1 MHAEMTNL
9 IRISPQQKHLWLQQ
23 KDNYQAYCSQIA
35 INIGGNLNPD
45 ILKLALANISDRHEI
60 FRTAF
65 HSLPGM
71 NIPLQSISDAPK
83 RAAKGDRSTISL
95 GEYDWSSL
103 TSQVQ
108 QAKIDALFQDQSL
121 RVFDFEQ
128 AASLHFI
135 LSKLAPDKHILFIS
149 LPALYA
155 DITTLNNLICEIGR
169 SYTACLHGEELSDE
183 AMQYADISEWLNELL
198 ESEETETA
206 RTYWHQQDIS
216 SVLNLRIPFE
226 SKNVNQ
232 SSGEIVFVPQSL
244 FLKVNRD
251 TVEKLEILQE
261 NYHTSTETILLACW
275 QVLLWRLS
283 GQSDIVIGTAGDGRE
298 YDELKEVLGLLTKY
312 LPTHSHLENTLKFSE
327 LIEKV
332 SESFRFAKQWQEY
345 FDWEHLT
352 ATNDKFA
359 SRAFFP
365 FCFDFTK
372 QSQSYVNA
380 DISFSEYKKSANIE
394 KYQIKLSSGYS
405 QNNLFLNFDYDSS
418 LFSEASIK
426 TIAGQYLTLIESVTH
441 NPEAAIIDLNMIGES
456 DRQKLLIDFNN
467 TKTEFS
473 QDKCIHQLFAEQVER
488 TPDNIAVEFN
498 NEHLT
503 YAQLNAKS
511 NQLAH
516 QLQKLGVKPEVLVG
530 ICVERSLD
538 MLIGILGILKA
549 GGAYIPFDP
558 TYPQE
563 RLGFMLE
570 DAQIPILLT
579 QQRLVDKFVE
589 HNTRLICLDRDLP
602 ENAILS
608 IENPVSEVTPENL
621 AYIIYTS
628 GSTGKPKGT
637 MIPHRG
643 LVNYLSWSTNAYAI
657 AQGYGAPVQSSI
669 GFDATI
675 TSLFSPLLVGQRVV
689 LLPEKEEIE
698 ALSALLQSD
707 KNYSL
712 VKITPAHLEML
723 NQMLPNHEG
732 VTKTRALIIGGEAL
746 LGKSLKFWRDNAPNT
761 RIINEYGPT
770 ETVVGCCVYE
780 VSEQTSL
787 SGAILIGRPI
797 ANTQLYL
804 LDKNQKLVP
813 IGVPGELYIGGAG
826 VARGYLNRPELT
838 QQRFIPNPF
847 SDEPN
852 SRLYKTGDL
861 ARYLPDGNIEYLG
874 RIDHQVKIR
883 GFRIELEEIESL
895 LAQHPLVN
903 SVTVIARED
912 QPGDKRLVGYI
923 VPQEQAPTS
932 SELRQFLQKKL
943 PEYMIPS
950 AFLMLEVIPL
960 TAHAKVDRQALPQP
974 DTSRLGT
981 LKTEFL
987 APQNDLEQKL
997 ANIWENLLNVHPV
1010 GVKDNFFDLG
1020 GHSLLAV
1027 RLMAHLNQEFG
1038 KNLSLATLFQ
1048 NPTIE
1053 KLANILRLETEILSW
1068 SALVEIQ
1075 KGNSKY
1081 PFFCLPGGGGNVL
1094 YLHNLARY
1102 LGENQTFYGLQ
1113 APGLNGESEPLICVE
1128 DMAAYYIQA
1137 IKTVQPEGPYFLGG
1151 HSFGGI
1157 VAYEMA
1163 QQLIKSGNEVA
1174 LVAILDAP
1182 APVASDKP
1190 LYIDVDDATRLTETA
1205 RLIERWAGKNLD
1217 ISYEILQPLE
1227 LDEQLEYLKE
1237 RLITVDLLPAGTDTK
1252 QVRGLVQVFEANLQA
1267 SIKYLPQEAYP
1278 NRLTLL
1284 RASEVNAEDA
1294 ALLTDLREDP
1304 AWGWGQFSAQNIDIL
1319 VVPGDHITMMAQ
1331 PHILTVAEQ
1340 LGICI
1345 EQANVGK

>member
-1 MHAEMTNL
+1 MHAQMTNL

-23 KDNYQAYCSQIA
+23 EDNRQAYCSQIA
-35 INIGGNLNPD
+35 INIAGNLNPD
-45 ILKLALANISDRHEI
+45 ILKLALQNIIARQEI
-60 FRTAF
+60 LRTAF

-71 NIPLQSISDAPK
+71 NIPLQSISTSSK
-83 RAAKGDRSTISL
+83 LSL
-95 GEYDWSSL
+95 REYDWSGL

-108 QAKIDALFQDQSL
+108 KAKIDTLFQDESL
-121 RVFDFEQ
+121 QDFNLEQ
-128 AASLHFI
+128 ASILHVALI
-135 LSKLAPDKHILFIS
+135 KLSSNKHTLFIS
-149 LPALYA
+149 LPAFYA
-155 DITTLNNLICEIGR
+155 DMATLNNLVREIGR

-183 AMQYADISEWLNELL
+183 VMQYADICEWLNELL
-198 ESEETETA
+198 ESEDTETA
-206 RTYWHQQDIS
+206 RKYWEEQDIS
-216 SVLNLRIPFE
+216 SVLTLKLPFE
-226 SKNVNQ
+226 NKNVNP
-232 SSGEIVFVPQSL
+232 SSAIRFEPKSL
-244 FLKVNRD
+244 SLEMNPD
-251 TVEKLEILQE
+251 TVAKLEILQE
-261 NYHTSTETILLACW
+261 KYNTSAETILLACW

-283 GQSDIVIGTAGDGRE
+283 GQSDIVIGTACDGRE
-298 YDELKEVLGLLTKY
+298 YEELKEVLGLLTKY
-312 LPTHSHLENTLKFSE
+312 LPTHSHLEGNLKFSE
-327 LIEKV
+327 LLERV
-332 SESFRFAKQWQEY
+332 SESSRFAKKWQEY
-345 FDWEHLT
+345 FDWEHII
-352 ATNDKFA
+352 AANDKFT

-365 FCFDFTK
+365 FCFDFTE
-372 QSQSYVNA
+372 QSESYVAA
-380 DISFSEYKKSANIE
+380 DISFSAYKNYTNTE
-394 KYQIKLSSGYS
+394 KFQIKLSSLYGK
-405 QNNLFLNFDYDSS
+405 NNLFLTFDYDSN
-418 LFSEASIK
+418 LFSENSIK
-426 TIAGQYLTLIESVTH
+426 IISEQYQTLIASVA
-441 NPEAAIIDLNMIGES
+441 NGAEAAIIDLNIISES
-456 DRQKLLIDFNN
+456 ERQRLLIDFNN
-467 TKTEFS
+467 TKTDYP
-473 QDKCIHQLFAEQVER
+473 QDKCIHQLFEEQVER
-488 TPDNIAVEFN
+488 TPNNIAVEFN
-498 NEHLT
+498 NEYLT
-503 YAQLNAKS
+503 YAQLNAKA

-530 ICVERSLD
+530 ICAERSLD
-538 MLIGILGILKA
+538 MLIGIFGILKA

-589 HNTRLICLDRDLP
+589 YNTNVICLDKDL
-602 ENAILS
+602 EANATLS
-608 IENPVSEVTPENL
+608 IENPVSNVTTENL

-643 LVNYLSWSTNAYAI
+643 LVNYLSWCTNAYAI
-657 AQGYGAPVQSSI
+657 AQGYGTPVQSSI

-723 NQMLPNHEG
+723 NQMLPNCKD
-732 VTKTRALIIGGEAL
+732 VTETRALVIGGEAL

-780 VSEQTSL
+780 VCEQTSL
-787 SGAILIGRPI
+787 SGAILIGRAI

-804 LDKNQKLVP
+804 LDENQKLVP

-847 SDEPN
+847 SDEVG

-883 GFRIELEEIESL
+883 GFRIELEEIESE

-923 VPQEQAPTS
+923 VPQEEAPTS
-932 SELRQFLQKKL
+932 SQLRQFLQEKL

-950 AFLMLEVIPL
+950 AFVMLEVIPL
-960 TAHAKVDRQALPQP
+960 TAHGKVDRQALPQP
-974 DTSRLGT
+974 DTSRVDE
-981 LKTEFL
+981 LKAEFL
-987 APQNDLEQKL
+987 APRDGLELKL
-997 ANIWENLLNVHPV
+997 VNIWENLLNVHPV
-1010 GVKDNFFDLG
+1010 GVKDSFFELG

-1027 RLMAHLNQEFG
+1027 RLMAHINQEFG
-1038 KNLSLATLFQ
+1038 KSLPLATLFQ
-1048 NPTIE
+1048 NPTIK
-1053 KLANILRLETEILSW
+1053 KLANILRQESEVSSW

-1094 YLHNLARY
+1094 YLHDLARY
-1102 LGENQTFYGLQ
+1102 LGQNQTFYGLQ
-1113 APGLNGESEPLICVE
+1113 APGLNGESEPLTQVE

-1137 IKTVQPEGPYFLGG
+1137 IQTVQPSGPYFLGG

-1163 QQLIKSGNEVA
+1163 QQLVKSGHEVA

-1182 APVASDKP
+1182 APVASHKP
-1190 LYIDVDDATRLTETA
+1190 VYVDVDDATRVTETA
-1205 RLIERWAGKNLD
+1205 RLIERWVGKNLD

-1237 RLITVDLLPAGTDTK
+1237 RLIAVDLLPAGTDTK
-1252 QVRGLVQVFEANLQA
+1252 QVRGLVQVFEANMQA
-1267 SIKYLPQEAYP
+1267 SINYLSHQVYP
-1278 NRLTLL
+1278 NQITLL
-1284 RASEVNAEDA
+1284 RASEVSTEDA
-1294 ALLTDLREDP
+1294 ALLTELRQDP
-1304 AWGWGQFSAQNIDIL
+1304 AWGWGQFSTQNVDIHL
-1319 VVPGDHITMMAQ
+1319 VPGDHITMMAQ
-1331 PHILTVAEQ
+1331 PHIQAVAEQ
-1340 LGICI
+1340 LRICI
-1345 EQANVGK
+1345 EQANVG

>member
-1 MHAEMTNL
+1 MHTEMTNL

-23 KDNYQAYCSQIA
+23 KDNYQAYCTQIA
-35 INIGGNLNPD
+35 INITGNLNSD
-45 ILKLALANISDRHEI
+45 ILKLALANLSDRYEI
-60 FRTAF
+60 FHTAF

-71 NIPLQSISDAPK
+71 NIPFQSISDAP
-83 RAAKGDRSTISL
+83 TYNHISL
-95 GEYDWSSL
+95 AEYDWSRLS
-103 TSQVQ
+103 SQVQ
-108 QAKIDALFQDQSL
+108 KAKIDTLFQDTSL

-128 AASLHFI
+128 ATNLHFI
-135 LSKLAPDKHILFIS
+135 LGKLATDQHILFIS

-155 DITTLNNLICEIGR
+155 DKTTLNYLICEIGR
-169 SYTACLHGEELSDE
+169 AYTACLDGEEISE
-183 AMQYADISEWLNELL
+183 EVMQYADVSEWLNELL
-198 ESEETETA
+198 ESEDTETA
-206 RTYWHQQDIS
+206 RNYWQQQDIS

-226 SKNVNQ
+226 IKNDHQ
-232 SSGEIVFVPQSL
+232 SSGEISFAPQSL
-244 FLKVNRD
+244 CLAMNRD

-261 NYHTSTETILLACW
+261 SYHTSTEAILLACW

-283 GQSDIVIGTAGDGRE
+283 GQSEIVIGAAGGGRE
-298 YDELKEVLGLLTKY
+298 YDELKGVFGLLTKY
-312 LPTHSHLENTLKFSE
+312 LPIHSRLEDALKFSE
-327 LIEKV
+327 LMERV
-332 SESFRFAKQWQEY
+332 SESLRFVKKWQEY
-345 FDWEHLT
+345 FNWENFIS
-352 ATNDKFA
+352 TNEKFA
-359 SRAFFP
+359 ARPFFP
-365 FCFDFTK
+365 FCFDFTQ
-372 QSQSYVNA
+372 QSQSYVNGNIA
-380 DISFSEYKKSANIE
+380 FSEYKKSANID
-394 KYQIKLSSGYS
+394 KFQIKLSSGYS
-405 QNNLFLNFDYDSS
+405 QDNLVVNFDYDAN
-418 LFSEASIK
+418 LFSEDSIK
-426 TIAGQYLTLIESVTH
+426 ILAEQYLTLIASVTY
-441 NPEAAIIDLNMIGES
+441 NPEAAIIDLNMISES

-467 TKTEFS
+467 TKIEFPH
-473 QDKCIHQLFAEQVER
+473 DKCLHELFAAQVER
-488 TPDNIAVEFN
+488 TPNNIAVEFN
-498 NEHLT
+498 HESLT

-516 QLQKLGVKPEVLVG
+516 HLQKLGVKPEVLVG

-589 HNTRLICLDRDLP
+589 HKTQIICLDRDLP
-602 ENAILS
+602 ENATLS
-608 IENPVSEVTPENL
+608 IDNPVSNVTSENL

-643 LVNYLSWSTNAYAI
+643 LVNYLSWCTNAYAL

-675 TSLFSPLLVGQRVV
+675 TSLFSPLLVGKRVV

-707 KNYSL
+707 QNYSL

-723 NQMLPNHEG
+723 NQMLPNHKG
-732 VTKTRALIIGGEAL
+732 VTETRALIIGGEAL
-746 LGKSLKFWRDNAPNT
+746 LGKSLNFWRDNAPKT

-780 VSEQTSL
+780 VDEQTSL

-804 LDKNQKLVP
+804 LDDKQKLVP

-903 SVTVIARED
+903 AVTVIARED

-923 VPQEQAPTS
+923 VPKEQAPTS
-932 SELRQFLQKKL
+932 SELRQFLQSKL

-950 AFLMLEVIPL
+950 AFVMLEVIPL
-960 TAHAKVDRQALPQP
+960 TTHGKVDRQALPQP
-974 DTSRLGT
+974 DTSRLDT
-981 LKTEFL
+981 LKVEFI
-987 APQNDLEQKL
+987 APRDRLELKL
-997 ANIWENLLNVHPV
+997 ANIWENLLNVHPI
-1010 GVKDNFFDLG
+1010 GIKDSFFELG

-1027 RLMAHLNQEFG
+1027 RLMAHINQEFG
-1038 KNLSLATLFQ
+1038 KNLALATLFQ

-1053 KLANILRLETEILSW
+1053 KLANLLRQTSEISSW
-1068 SALVEIQ
+1068 SPLVEIQ
-1075 KGNSKY
+1075 TGNSQY

-1094 YLHNLARY
+1094 YLHELARD
-1102 LGENQTFYGLQ
+1102 LGSEQTFYGLQ
-1113 APGLNGESEPLICVE
+1113 APGLNGESDPLTSVE
-1128 DMAAYYIQA
+1128 EMAAYYIQA
-1137 IKTVQPEGPYFLGG
+1137 IQSVQPEGPYFLGG

-1157 VAYEMA
+1157 VAYEIA
-1163 QQLIKSGNEVA
+1163 QQLVKSGHEVA

-1190 LYIDVDDATRLTETA
+1190 IYIDVDDATRLTETA
-1205 RLIERWAGKNLD
+1205 RLIERWAGKSLN

-1227 LDEQLEYLKE
+1227 LDAQLEYLKE
-1237 RLITVDLLPAGTDTK
+1237 QLIAVGLLPTGTETK
-1252 QVRGLVQVFEANLQA
+1252 QVRGLVQVFETNLQA
-1267 SIKYLPQEAYP
+1267 SIKYSPQEVYP
-1278 NRLTLL
+1278 HRLTLL
-1284 RASEVNAEDA
+1284 RAREVNAEDA
-1294 ALLTDLREDP
+1294 ALLTELRQDP
-1304 AWGWGQFSAQNIDIL
+1304 AWGWGQFSTEKVDIHI
-1319 VVPGDHITMMAQ
+1319 VPGDHMTMMTQ
-1331 PHILTVAEQ
+1331 PHISSVAKQ
-1340 LGICI
+1340 LRICI
-1345 EQANVGK
+1345 EQTNVGS

>member
-71 NIPLQSISDAPK
+71 NIPFQSIS
-83 RAAKGDRSTISL
+83 DRSTISL

-103 TSQVQ
+103 ASQVQ
-108 QAKIDALFQDQSL
+108 QTKIDALFQDKSL
-121 RVFDFEQ
+121 RTFDFEQ

-135 LSKLAPDKHILFIS
+135 LSKLAPDKHILFIN

-169 SYTACLHGEELSDE
+169 SYIACLHSEELSDE
-183 AMQYADISEWLNELL
+183 MMQYADVSEWLNELL

-206 RTYWHQQDIS
+206 RNYWHQQDIS
-216 SVLNLRIPFE
+216 SVLNLQIPFE

-232 SSGEIVFVPQSL
+232 SSGEIVFAPQSL
-244 FLKVNRD
+244 FLEINRD

-261 NYHTSTETILLACW
+261 NYHISTEVILLACW
-275 QVLLWRLS
+275 QVILWRLS

-312 LPTHSHLENTLKFSE
+312 LPTYSHLEDVLKFSE
-327 LIEKV
+327 LMERV
-332 SESFRFAKQWQEY
+332 SESLRFVKQWQEY
-345 FDWEHLT
+345 FDWEHLI
-352 ATNDKFA
+352 AANEKFA

-405 QNNLFLNFDYDSS
+405 PNNLSLNFDYDSS
-418 LFSEASIK
+418 LFSEDSIK
-426 TIAGQYLTLIESVTH
+426 IIVGQYLTLIESVTH
-441 NPEAAIIDLNMIGES
+441 NPEAAIIDLNIIGES

-467 TKTEFS
+467 TKTEFP

-488 TPDNIAVEFN
+488 TPKNIAIEFD
-498 NEHLT
+498 NEYLT

-589 HNTRLICLDRDLP
+589 HNTRLIYLDRDLP
-602 ENAILS
+602 ENATLS

-643 LVNYLSWSTNAYAI
+643 LVNYLSWCTNAYKL

-723 NQMLPNHEG
+723 NQMLPNREG

-746 LGKSLKFWRDNAPNT
+746 LGKSLKFWRDNAPNI

-804 LDKNQKLVP
+804 LDENQKLVP
-813 IGVPGELYIGGAG
+813 IGVSGELYIGGAG

-932 SELRQFLQKKL
+932 SELRQFLQEKL

-950 AFLMLEVIPL
+950 AFLILEVIPL
-960 TAHAKVDRQALPQP
+960 TAHGKVDRQALPQP
-974 DTSRLGT
+974 DTSRLST

-987 APQNDLEQKL
+987 APQDDLEQKL

-1113 APGLNGESEPLICVE
+1113 APGLNGESEPLTCVE

-1217 ISYEILQPLE
+1217 ISYEMLQPLE

-1304 AWGWGQFSAQNIDIL
+1304 AWGWGQFSAQNIDIH

-1340 LGICI
+1340 MGICI

>member
-1 MHAEMTNL
+1 MHTEMTNL

-35 INIGGNLNPD
+35 INIAGHLHSD
-45 ILKLALANISDRHEI
+45 ILKLALVNISDRYEI

-71 NIPLQSISDAPK
+71 NIPFQSISDAHK
-83 RAAKGDRSTISL
+83 EACNNILLA
-95 GEYDWSSL
+95 EYDWSSL
-103 TSQVQ
+103 NSQAQ
-108 QAKIDALFQDQSL
+108 QAKIDALFEDANL
-121 RVFDFEQ
+121 RIFDFEQ
-128 AASLHFI
+128 ATNLHLV
-135 LSKLAPDKHILFIS
+135 LSKLATDKHILFIS

-155 DITTLNNLICEIGR
+155 DNTTLNYLICEIGR
-169 SYTACLHGEELSDE
+169 AYTACLQGEKLSDDV
-183 AMQYADISEWLNELL
+183 MQYADVSEWLNELL
-198 ESEETETA
+198 ESEDTETA
-206 RTYWHQQDIS
+206 RNYWQQQDIS
-216 SVLNLRIPFE
+216 AVLNLRIPFE
-226 SKNVNQ
+226 NKNATQ
-232 SSGEIVFVPQSL
+232 SSEKISFIPQSL
-244 FLKVNRD
+244 RLEMNRD

-261 NYHTSTETILLACW
+261 NYNSSTEAILLACW
-275 QVLLWRLS
+275 QLLLWRLS
-283 GQSDIVIGTAGDGRE
+283 GQSEIVIGAAGDGRE
-298 YDELKEVLGLLTKY
+298 YEELKEVIGLLTKY
-312 LPTHSHLENTLKFSE
+312 LPIHSRLEDVLKFSE
-327 LIEKV
+327 LMERV
-332 SESFRFAKQWQEY
+332 SESLRFVKKWQEY
-345 FDWEHLT
+345 FDWENLIS
-352 ATNDKFA
+352 TNDKFA
-359 SRAFFP
+359 ARPFFP
-365 FCFDFTK
+365 FCFDFTP
-372 QSQSYVNA
+372 QSQSYVNG
-380 DISFSEYKKSANIE
+380 DIAFSEYKKSANID
-394 KYQIKLSSGYS
+394 KFQIKLSSGYR
-405 QNNLFLNFDYDSS
+405 QDNLVVNFDYDSS
-418 LFSEASIK
+418 LFSENSIK
-426 TIAGQYLTLIESVTH
+426 IIAEQYLTLIASVTY
-441 NPEAAIIDLNMIGES
+441 NPEAAIADLNMIGES

-467 TKTEFS
+467 TKTEFP
-473 QDKCIHQLFAEQVER
+473 QDKCIHELFAAQVER
-488 TPDNIAVEFN
+488 TPNNIAVEFN
-498 NEHLT
+498 HESLT

-516 QLQKLGVKPEVLVG
+516 HLQKLGVKPEVLVG

-579 QQRLVDKFVE
+579 QQKLVDKFVE
-589 HNTRLICLDRDLP
+589 HNTQIICLDRDLP
-602 ENAILS
+602 ENATLS
-608 IENPVSEVTPENL
+608 IDNPVSNVTPENL

-637 MIPHRG
+637 MITHKG
-643 LVNYLSWSTNAYAI
+643 LVNYLSWCTNAYEI

-675 TSLFSPLLVGQRVV
+675 TSLFSPLLVGKRVV

-707 KNYSL
+707 QNYSL

-732 VTKTRALIIGGEAL
+732 VTETRALIIGGEAL

-780 VSEQTSL
+780 VDEQTSL

-804 LDKNQKLVP
+804 LDDNQKLLP

-903 SVTVIARED
+903 AVTAIARED

-923 VPQEQAPTS
+923 VPKQPAPTS
-932 SELRQFLQKKL
+932 SELRQFLQSKL

-950 AFLMLEVIPL
+950 AFVMLEVIPL
-960 TAHAKVDRQALPQP
+960 TTHGKVDRQALPQP
-974 DTSRLGT
+974 DTSRLDE
-981 LKTEFL
+981 LKVEFI
-987 APQNDLEQKL
+987 APRDRLELKL

-1010 GVKDNFFDLG
+1010 GINDSFFELG

-1027 RLMAHLNQEFG
+1027 RLMAHINQEFG
-1038 KNLSLATLFQ
+1038 KNLALATLFQ

-1053 KLANILRLETEILSW
+1053 KLANLLRQASEISSW
-1068 SALVEIQ
+1068 SPLVEIQ
-1075 KGNSKY
+1075 TGNSQY

-1094 YLHNLARY
+1094 YLHDLARD

-1113 APGLNGESEPLICVE
+1113 APGLNGESAPLTTVE
-1128 DMAAYYIQA
+1128 EMAAYYIPA
-1137 IKTVQPEGPYFLGG
+1137 IQTVQPEGPYFLGG

-1157 VAYEMA
+1157 VAYEIA
-1163 QQLIKSGNEVA
+1163 QQLVKSGHEVA

-1190 LYIDVDDATRLTETA
+1190 IYIDVDDASRLTETA
-1205 RLIERWAGKNLD
+1205 RLIERWAGKSLN

-1227 LDEQLEYLKE
+1227 LDAQLEYFKE
-1237 RLITVDLLPAGTDTK
+1237 QLIAVGLLPAGTDTK

-1267 SIKYLPQEAYP
+1267 SIKYSPQEIYP
-1278 NRLTLL
+1278 HRLTLL
-1284 RASEVNAEDA
+1284 RAKEVNAEDVG
-1294 ALLTDLREDP
+1294 LLTELRQDS
-1304 AWGWGQFSAQNIDIL
+1304 AWGWSEFSAQNVNIH
-1319 VVPGDHITMMAQ
+1319 VVPGDHLTMMTQ
-1331 PHILTVAEQ
+1331 PHISSVADQ
-1340 LGICI
+1340 LRICI
-1345 EQANVGK
+1345 EQAHVGS

>member
-1 MHAEMTNL
+1 M
-9 IRISPQQKHLWLQQ
+9 
-23 KDNYQAYCSQIA
+23 
-35 INIGGNLNPD
+35 
-45 ILKLALANISDRHEI
+45 
-60 FRTAF
+60 
-65 HSLPGM
+65 
-71 NIPLQSISDAPK
+71 
-83 RAAKGDRSTISL
+83 
-95 GEYDWSSL
+95 
-103 TSQVQ
+103 
-108 QAKIDALFQDQSL
+108 
-121 RVFDFEQ
+121 
-128 AASLHFI
+128 
-135 LSKLAPDKHILFIS
+135 
-149 LPALYA
+149 
-155 DITTLNNLICEIGR
+155 
-169 SYTACLHGEELSDE
+169 
-183 AMQYADISEWLNELL
+183 
-198 ESEETETA
+198 
-206 RTYWHQQDIS
+206 
-216 SVLNLRIPFE
+216 
-226 SKNVNQ
+226 
-232 SSGEIVFVPQSL
+232 
-244 FLKVNRD
+244 
-251 TVEKLEILQE
+251 
-261 NYHTSTETILLACW
+261 
-275 QVLLWRLS
+275 
-283 GQSDIVIGTAGDGRE
+283 
-298 YDELKEVLGLLTKY
+298 
-312 LPTHSHLENTLKFSE
+312 
-327 LIEKV
+327 
-332 SESFRFAKQWQEY
+332 
-345 FDWEHLT
+345 
-352 ATNDKFA
+352 
-359 SRAFFP
+359 
-365 FCFDFTK
+365 
-372 QSQSYVNA
+372 
-380 DISFSEYKKSANIE
+380 
-394 KYQIKLSSGYS
+394 
-405 QNNLFLNFDYDSS
+405 
-418 LFSEASIK
+418 
-426 TIAGQYLTLIESVTH
+426 
-441 NPEAAIIDLNMIGES
+441 
-456 DRQKLLIDFNN
+456 
-467 TKTEFS
+467 
-473 QDKCIHQLFAEQVER
+473 
-488 TPDNIAVEFN
+488 
-498 NEHLT
+498 
-503 YAQLNAKS
+503 
-511 NQLAH
+511 
-516 QLQKLGVKPEVLVG
+516 
-530 ICVERSLD
+530 
-538 MLIGILGILKA
+538 
-549 GGAYIPFDP
+549 
-558 TYPQE
+558 
-563 RLGFMLE
+563 
-570 DAQIPILLT
+570 
-579 QQRLVDKFVE
+579 
-589 HNTRLICLDRDLP
+589 
-602 ENAILS
+602 
-608 IENPVSEVTPENL
+608 
-621 AYIIYTS
+621 
-628 GSTGKPKGT
+628 
-637 MIPHRG
+637 
-643 LVNYLSWSTNAYAI
+643 
-657 AQGYGAPVQSSI
+657 
-669 GFDATI
+669 
-675 TSLFSPLLVGQRVV
+675 VGQRVV

-804 LDKNQKLVP
+804 LDENQKLVP

-932 SELRQFLQKKL
+932 SELRQFLQEKL

-960 TAHAKVDRQALPQP
+960 TAHGKVDRQALPQP
-974 DTSRLGT
+974 DTSRLST

-987 APQNDLEQKL
+987 APQDDLEQKL

-1048 NPTIE
+1048 NPRIE

-1113 APGLNGESEPLICVE
+1113 APGLNGESEPLTCVE

-1182 APVASDKP
+1182 APVASNKP
-1190 LYIDVDDATRLTETA
+1190 LYIDVNDATRLTETA

-1217 ISYEILQPLE
+1217 ISYEMLQPLE

-1304 AWGWGQFSAQNIDIL
+1304 AWGWGQFSAQNIDIH